1 MTAPDP
7 IRAML
12 HDMAQPAAAASLA
25 VDLALHELQRGQVE
39 AARAR
44 LTIAADSLAVLQG
57 QLRRHATGPGPADP
71 RRGPAPR
78 TRQG

>member
-1 MTAPDP
+1 MSAPDP

-12 HDMAQPAAAASLA
+12 HAMAQPAAAASLA

-44 LTIAADSLAVLQG
+44 LTIAADSLVALQG
-57 QLRRHATGPGPADP
+57 QLRRHAATPGPADP
-71 RRGPAPR
+71 RRGGCAAPPEA
-78 TRQG
+78 